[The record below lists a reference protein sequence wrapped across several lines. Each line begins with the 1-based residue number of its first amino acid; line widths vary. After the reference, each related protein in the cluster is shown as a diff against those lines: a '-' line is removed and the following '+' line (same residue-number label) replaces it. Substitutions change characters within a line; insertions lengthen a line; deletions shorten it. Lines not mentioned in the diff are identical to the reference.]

1 MNNFT
6 QSNNVKW
13 YQTRSGI
20 GAMQVLL
27 CGLAWPL
34 LVVPLCIPTEVN
46 SRWTSQF
53 IWWSTVEMS
62 WFPKIT
68 SFLSWQMSFMA
79 DICTLSWV
87 KQSSVN

>member
-46 SRWTSQF
+46 SR
-53 IWWSTVEMS
+53 
-62 WFPKIT
+62 
-68 SFLSWQMSFMA
+68 
-79 DICTLSWV
+79 
-87 KQSSVN
+87 